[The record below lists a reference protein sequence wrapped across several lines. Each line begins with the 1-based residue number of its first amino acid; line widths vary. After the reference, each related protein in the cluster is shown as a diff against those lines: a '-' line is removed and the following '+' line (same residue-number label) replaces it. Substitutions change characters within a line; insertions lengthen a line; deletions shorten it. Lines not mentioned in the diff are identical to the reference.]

1 MPENRRIPTQQA
13 TDLPDFKILSDG
25 TEVSKAY
32 QVLSIV
38 VTKEVNRIS
47 TAKIAFRD
55 GSPAEEDFPISNSD
69 EFVPGKAIEIQ
80 AGYHG
85 EQELIFKGIVVKNN
99 LRARRN
105 RPSMFEVFCTDE
117 AVKMTVGRKNKYFY
131 ESADSDI
138 INEIASGVGLETEVE
153 DTSVTHQS
161 MVQYFSTD
169 WDFIVSRA
177 EANGK
182 LVFTDDNKLVVKE
195 ADLSES
201 PVLSLLYGGNI
212 ISFES
217 EMDSRDQ
224 FAGVT
229 ASSWD
234 KANQKT
240 VESESETFAGEL
252 PGNIDPGALA
262 DVIGLDSFRLSHG
275 GSISDAELQAWA
287 NAQNRKIKISKIKGR
302 IQIQG
307 FTGVKPGQMAEI
319 GGMGDRFNGNAYISA
334 VRHEINASNW
344 ITNLGLGISRKW
356 FAEEAPDIMDV
367 QAAGMLPAVDGLQ
380 VGIVTALEGDPEGE
394 FRVQVRM
401 PLIDQ
406 SEGVWARVAL
416 LDAGDSRGSFFR
428 PEIGDEVVLGF
439 LNDDPR
445 NPVILGMLHSSAK
458 PSPVTPADDNHEKGF
473 VTRSEMKLMFD
484 DDKKIITIETP
495 NGNKITISDEDG
507 KIELTDE
514 NNNKMTM
521 DSSGVLMESA
531 SDIVIKS
538 TGDVNIEGTN
548 VNVKANAQLKAE
560 GSAGAE
566 VSSGGMTEIKG
577 SLVKIN

>member
-13 TDLPDFKILSDG
+13 TDLPDFTILSDG

-38 VTKEVNRIS
+38 ATKEVNRIS
-47 TAKIAFRD
+47 TAMISFRD

-85 EQELIFKGIVVKNN
+85 EQETIFKGIVVKNN

-105 RPSMFEVFCTDE
+105 RPSIFEVVCTDQ

-131 ESADSDI
+131 ESTDSDI
-138 INEIASGVGLETEVE
+138 INEIASGAGLETEVE
-153 DTSVTHQS
+153 DTSVTHQT
-161 MVQYFSTD
+161 MVQYFSSD

-182 LVFTDDNKLVVKE
+182 LVFTDNNKLVVKE
-195 ADLSES
+195 ADLSGS

-234 KANQKT
+234 KANQEKL
-240 VESESETFAGEL
+240 ESESETFTGEL

-275 GSISDAELQAWA
+275 GSISDVELQAWA
-287 NAQNRKIKISKIKGR
+287 NAQNRKSKISKIKGR

-307 FTGVKPGQMAEI
+307 FPDVKPGQMAEI
-319 GGMGDRFNGNAYISA
+319 GGMGDRFNGNAFVSA

-356 FAEEAPDIMDV
+356 FAEETEGVMDV

-406 SEGVWARVAL
+406 SEGVWARVAT
-416 LDAGDSRGSFFR
+416 LDAGDNRGSFFR
-428 PEIGDEVVLGF
+428 PEIEDEVVLGF

-495 NGNKITISDEDG
+495 NGNKITISDDDG
-507 KIELTDE
+507 KIEMTDE

-531 SDIVIKS
+531 NDIVIKS
-538 TGDVNIEGTN
+538 TGDVSIEGTN
-548 VNVKANAQLKAE
+548 VNVKASAQLKAE

-566 VSSGGMTEIKG
+566 VSSGGMTEVKG

>member
-13 TDLPDFKILSDG
+13 TDLPDFSILSDG

-32 QVLSIV
+32 QVLSIL

-85 EQELIFKGIVVKNN
+85 EQETIFEGMVVKNN

-105 RPSMFEVFCTDE
+105 RPTMFEVVCTDE

-131 ESADSDI
+131 ESTDSEI
-138 INEIASGVGLETEVE
+138 ISEIASGAGLETDVE
-153 DTSVTHQS
+153 DTTVTHQS

-195 ADLSES
+195 AGLSES

-217 EMDSRDQ
+217 EMDARDQ

-234 KANQKT
+234 KANQET
-240 VESESETFAGEL
+240 VESESETFAGDL
-252 PGNIDPGALA
+252 PGNIDPDTLA

-275 GSISDAELQAWA
+275 GSISDVELQAWA
-287 NAQNRKIKISKIKGR
+287 NAQNRKSKISKIKGR

-307 FTGVKPGQMAEI
+307 FAGVKPGQMAEI
-319 GGMGDRFNGNAYISA
+319 GGMGDRFNGNAFISA

-356 FAEEAPDIMDV
+356 FAEETPDIMDV

-401 PLIDQ
+401 PLIDK

-416 LDAGDSRGSFFR
+416 LDAGDNRGSFFR
-428 PEIGDEVVLGF
+428 PEIGDEVVLAF

-507 KIELTDE
+507 KIELIDE

-521 DSSGVLMESA
+521 DSGGVLMESV

-538 TGDVNIEGTN
+538 TGDVSIEGTN

-566 VSSGGMTEIKG
+566 VSSGGMTEVKG
-577 SLVKIN
+577 SIVKIN